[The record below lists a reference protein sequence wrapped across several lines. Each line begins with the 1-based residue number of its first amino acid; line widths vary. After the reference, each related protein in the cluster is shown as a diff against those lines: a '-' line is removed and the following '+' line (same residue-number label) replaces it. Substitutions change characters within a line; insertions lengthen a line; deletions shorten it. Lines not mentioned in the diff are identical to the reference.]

1 MAGGPLRVVATAG
14 AAVAAGMFTL
24 SMASS
29 VSLNVLS
36 TVVEKRRKKTAPPC
50 ACCKGRGFTE
60 CRLCKGESTIDWS
73 PLYDPV
79 ISKPCICP
87 TCDGNKVQKCLNC
100 VGKGYVWLLC
110 WTDSQNNWPLDRGAL
125 WMTVV
130 QRLLCV
136 NFSETILSRQMCLDM
151 WVEILHVCFYR
162 CQC

>member
-1 MAGGPLRVVATAG
+1 LRVVATAG

-73 PLYDPV
+73 PLFDPV
-79 ISKPCICP
+79 INRPCICP

-100 VGKGYVWLLC
+100 VGKGYV
-110 WTDSQNNWPLDRGAL
+110 
-125 WMTVV
+125 
-130 QRLLCV
+130 
-136 NFSETILSRQMCLDM
+136 
-151 WVEILHVCFYR
+151 
-162 CQC
+162 